1 MQTYFVAASEPNRI
15 ACVHVMS
22 LGHSAAFEFGVHWRR
37 QLPPLGANAAGI
49 FAQNV
54 SA

>member
-1 MQTYFVAASEPNRI
+1 MQTYFVAAGEPNRI
-15 ACVHVMS
+15 ACWHVMS
-22 LGHSAAFEFGVHWRR
+22 LGHSAAFELGVHWRR
-37 QLPPLGANAAGI
+37 QLPPVGANEAGS

>member
-1 MQTYFVAASEPNRI
+1 MQTYFVAAVEPNRAAGEHFI
-15 ACVHVMS
+15 S

-37 QLPPLGANAAGI
+37 QLPPAASDGI
-49 FAQNV
+49 VAQNV